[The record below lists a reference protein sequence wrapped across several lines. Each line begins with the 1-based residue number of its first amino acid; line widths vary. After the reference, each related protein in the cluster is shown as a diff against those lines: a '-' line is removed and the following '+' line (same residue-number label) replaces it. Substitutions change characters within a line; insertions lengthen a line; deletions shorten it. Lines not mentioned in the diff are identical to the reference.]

1 MAKSYRVIERSFIN
15 GRLYEAGAIVQLH
28 VDSPGSNLKEVGDS
42 AAAAVSTQAPA
53 PGPKAFTAVHR
64 GGGHW
69 AVEDAAGEVVGD
81 FRGTKEEAQAEAE
94 RLNAGDPDLTD
105 QGGSDLPDA

>member
-1 MAKSYRVIERSFIN
+1 MQVK
-15 GRLYEAGAIVQLH
+15 AIAVGFYGQLR
-28 VDSPGSNLKEVGDS
+28 EVGDTFS
-42 AAAAVSTQAPA
+42 IRGPEDLGKWMEKVAQTTEAAPVDTNA
-53 PGPKAFTAVHR
+53 PKAYTAVHR

>member
-1 MAKSYRVIERSFIN
+1 MQVKATAVGFY
-15 GRLYEAGAIVQLH
+15 
-28 VDSPGSNLKEVGDS
+28 GSLREVGDIFPIRGPEDLGNWMEKVGPTTEAAPVDTS
-42 AAAAVSTQAPA
+42 A
-53 PGPKAFTAVHR
+53 PKAYTAVHR

-69 AVEDAAGEVVGD
+69 AVEDADGNVVGD

-94 RLNAGDPDLTD
+94 RLTAGDPDLTD